1 MARECSCDLQI
12 IGGCNCCEVCFSPV
26 GCNPKPS
33 LSGRLSCIGSGSETV
48 DRMSVRALVRG
59 YIRAS
64 AELGQL
70 DRDLPTSKEE
80 LVSVARVLDD
90 LDSVAVLEINP
101 PWRVFRS
108 RDGEILI
115 DWLDGSAPEP
125 VPTPTVAAEA
135 EGAQSDTR
143 GEVQNR
149 RAVWDLLKVA
159 GLILF
164 WGYAIGYSLWF
175 GLAILGLTL
184 GSTLGLPDP
193 DRYLPSAGAF
203 AIGLPV
209 ILLVGFVILWAGSL
223 ISNRRGGEQRG
234 PQESD
239 R

>member
-1 MARECSCDLQI
+1 
-12 IGGCNCCEVCFSPV
+12 
-26 GCNPKPS
+26 
-33 LSGRLSCIGSGSETV
+33 
-48 DRMSVRALVRG
+48 MSVRALVRG

-70 DRDLPTSKEE
+70 DRDLPSSKEE
-80 LVSVARVLDD
+80 LVSVARALDD

-135 EGAQSDTR
+135 EGAQSDIR
-143 GEVQNR
+143 GEAQNR

-175 GLAILGLTL
+175 GLAILGL
-184 GSTLGLPDP
+184 TLGLPDP

-223 ISNRRGGEQRG
+223 ISNRREGEQRG
-234 PQESD
+234 LQGSD